1 MEKSKV
7 KQMVKQM
14 VKEVPKIL
22 ALDLG
27 TTTGWAIWQQRE
39 PSASY
44 QVCSGT
50 ISLKN
55 DRFQGGGMRYLRFRN
70 WLDDLNYNREITSVY
85 FEEVRRHIGTDAAH
99 VYGGFLG
106 TLTAWCED
114 HNLPYQSVPVSHIKR
129 QVTGKGNASK
139 QEVIEA
145 VRALGYRPK
154 DDNEADALAI
164 IEWVLKG
171 AS

>member
-1 MEKSKV
+1 MEKIK
-7 KQMVKQM
+7 VKQM

-27 TTTGWAIWQQRE
+27 TTTGWVIWQQRE
-39 PSASY
+39 PGASY

-50 ISLKN
+50 INLKN

-70 WLDDLNYNREITSVY
+70 WLDEISQCSARVNTVY

-114 HNLPYQSVPVSHIKR
+114 HKLPYQGVPVSHIKR

-139 QEVIEA
+139 QEVIDA
-145 VRALGYRPK
+145 IRALGDHPQ
-154 DDNEADALAI
+154 
-164 IEWVLKG
+164 G
-171 AS
+171 

>member
-7 KQMVKQM
+7 KQMVKQI

-85 FEEVRRHIGTDAAH
+85 FEEVRRHIGTDCTTQCNIASSR
-99 VYGGFLG
+99 
-106 TLTAWCED
+106 
-114 HNLPYQSVPVSHIKR
+114 NSILPVKVRHKIPQIRDKKCQEKQQPTNNMDYIC
-129 QVTGKGNASK
+129 K
-139 QEVIEA
+139 QENQEN
-145 VRALGYRPK
+145 RNKLRQQR
-154 DDNEADALAI
+154 LAYQ
-164 IEWVLKG
+164 
-171 AS
+171 